1 MGQKTN
7 FYKKSKKQNSKNGLN
22 IHYLQKYQNYFNYFA
37 YIARYNEIAQ
47 KRNWADCLKSLI
59 GRIA

>member
-22 IHYLQKYQNYFNYFA
+22 THYLQKYKNYFIYFA
-37 YIARYNEIAQ
+37 YITRYNEIAQ
-47 KRNWADCLKSLI
+47 KKEI

>member
-22 IHYLQKYQNYFNYFA
+22 THYLQKYQNYFIYFA

-47 KRNWADCLKSLI
+47 KKKLGELLKI
-59 GRIA
+59 FVVGG

>member
-22 IHYLQKYQNYFNYFA
+22 IHYLQKYQNYFIYFA

-47 KRNWADCLKSLI
+47 KKKLGGSLKI
-59 GRIA
+59 FVVGG